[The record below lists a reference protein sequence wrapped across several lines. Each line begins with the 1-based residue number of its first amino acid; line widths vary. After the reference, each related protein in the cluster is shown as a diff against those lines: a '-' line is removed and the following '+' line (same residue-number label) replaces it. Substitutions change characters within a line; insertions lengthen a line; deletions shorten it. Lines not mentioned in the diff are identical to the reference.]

1 MQPKKTKYRK
11 SQKGRSRNRR
21 ITTKGVNLAF
31 GSYGLKAQE
40 TSWIT
45 GNQIESILKVLQKN
59 LPKGAKYWL
68 RIFPHQPV
76 TKKPPEVTL
85 GGGKG
90 EVDHYVTLVHGGKII
105 FEIDGVSEEEAK
117 KILKQASYKLPI
129 KTKFVK
135 KE

>member
-1 MQPKKTKYRK
+1 MQPRKTKYRK
-11 SQKGRSRNRR
+11 AQKGRSRNRL
-21 ITTKGVNLAF
+21 ITTKGTDLAF

-45 GNQIESILKVLQKN
+45 GAQIESMLKTLQKI

-90 EVDHYVTLVHGGKII
+90 DVDHYVCLVHGGKII
-105 FEIDGVSEEEAK
+105 VEIDGVAEDEAK
-117 KILKQASYKLPI
+117 TIFKKISYKLPI

-135 KE
+135 K

>member
-11 SQKGRSRNRR
+11 AQKGRSRNRPL
-21 ITTKGVNLAF
+21 TTKGTDIVF
-31 GSYGLKAQE
+31 GSYGLKALE
-40 TSWIT
+40 TRWVS
-45 GNQIESILKVLQKN
+45 GAQIESIIKTLQKY
-59 LPKGAKYWL
+59 LPKDAKYWL

-90 EVDHYVTLVHGGKII
+90 DVDHYVAPVHGGKII
-105 FEIDGVSEEEAK
+105 IELDNLSETEARK
-117 KILKQASYKLPI
+117 VLKQISYKLPI

-135 KE
+135 K

>member
-11 SQKGRSRNRR
+11 SQKGRSRERKL
-21 ITTKGVNLAF
+21 TTKGTELCF
-31 GSYGLKAQE
+31 GSYGLKALE
-40 TSWIT
+40 TRWLS
-45 GNQIESILKVLQKN
+45 GAQLDSIVKVLQK

-90 EVDHYVTLVHGGKII
+90 DVDHYVSPVQGGKII
-105 FEIDGVSEEEAK
+105 VELDGISETEARK
-117 KILKQASYKLPI
+117 FLKQVHYKLGI

-135 KE
+135 K